1 MKLNS
6 SCYNLDMKKTAVVL
20 ISMFVAFC
28 PIAVSATSDAKTI
41 SEAKKESITK
51 NCSSIVEKL
60 KELQHED
67 SKIRLYLGR
76 YYEIIQLRFITPFN
90 VRLSENTL
98 SDDSFVKN
106 QNDFS
111 KGRNNFMIDFIEYQ
125 KELERLI
132 SADCKN
138 RPAEFYDILVRTR
151 ELRKIVESDTKYIQ
165 GLMTEHLGLVK
176 KIGEKL

>member
-6 SCYNLDMKKTAVVL
+6 SCYNLDMKKTVAVF
-20 ISMFVAFC
+20 ISMLLTFA
-28 PIAVSATSDAKTI
+28 PVSVQAISESKKETI
-41 SEAKKESITK
+41 SK
-51 NCSSIVEKL
+51 NCSTIVENL
-60 KELQHED
+60 KELQRED
-67 SKIRLYLGR
+67 SKTRVYLGR
-76 YYEIIQLRFITPFN
+76 YYEVLQSRFITPLN

-98 SDDSFVKN
+98 SNDSFVKN

-132 SADCKN
+132 STDCKN
-138 RPAEFYDILVRTR
+138 RPAEFYDILVKTR
-151 ELRKIVESDTKYIQ
+151 ELRKIVESDAKYIK
-165 GLMTEHLGLVK
+165 GLANEHLELVK